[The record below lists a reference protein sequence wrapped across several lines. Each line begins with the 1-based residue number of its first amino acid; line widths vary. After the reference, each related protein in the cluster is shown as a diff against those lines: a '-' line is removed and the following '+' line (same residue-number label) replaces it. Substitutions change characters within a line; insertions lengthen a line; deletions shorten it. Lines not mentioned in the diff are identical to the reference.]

1 MNISYN
7 WLKDYLDFDLQPDEV
22 AAALTSIGLETGG
35 VEEVQTIKGGLEGLV
50 IGEVQTIKGGLEGLV
65 IGEVLT
71 CEEHPNSDHLHIT
84 TVNVGGA
91 EPLQIVCGAPNVAAG
106 QKVVVA
112 VNGTKLYDGDECFTI
127 KRSKIRGVESN
138 GMICA
143 EDEIGIG
150 TDHAGIIVLPADVV
164 VGTPAK
170 EYYNVK
176 SDYVLEVD
184 ITPNRVDAT
193 SHFGVA
199 RDLAAYLKQHGKPAN
214 LKRPGVEAFK
224 IDDETPAIEV
234 VVENKEACL
243 RYSGITIK
251 GVTVKESPEWLQ
263 NRLKVI
269 GLRPINNV
277 VDVTNYILHGV
288 GQPLHSFDADKIKG
302 NKVVVRSATEGSKFV
317 TLDGVERT
325 LTDRDLM
332 ICNVE
337 EPMCIAGVFGG
348 LDSGV
353 TEQTKN
359 VFLESATFH
368 PTWIR
373 KTARR
378 FGLNTDA
385 SFRYER
391 GLDPNQ
397 TVEVMKRAALLIQ
410 EVAGGTI
417 TGGIQDVYPAP
428 VAPYRVE
435 LAYNKVNTLIGKVIP
450 VETVKSILDS
460 LEMKIVSETAE
471 GLVIDVPVYRIDV
484 QRDVDVIEDILRIYG
499 YNNVEFSDNV
509 KSNLSYQTPT
519 DRSYKLQNLISEQL
533 CGCGFNEILNNSL
546 TRSAYYD
553 NLSTYPV
560 SHCVMLMNPL
570 SADLNC
576 MRQTLLF
583 GGLESIEHNAK
594 RKNGNIRF
602 FEFGNCYDYNIDHK
616 KEDETLAEFSEDYR
630 LGLWVSG
637 SRVDNNWAHP
647 NEKSSV
653 YELKAYVENILLRLG
668 VNLQKVIFGNLTNDI
683 YSAGLSI
690 TTSSGRQLGT
700 MGIVSPKICK
710 EMDIDAEVYYAEF
723 SWTLLMKE
731 IKKNKVAFSEISKFP
746 AVKRDL
752 ALLLDKS
759 VQFAEIEKIATES
772 ERKLLKDVTLFD
784 VYEGKNLPAGKK
796 SYAVSF
802 YLQDEGKTLNDK
814 QIDAIMKKIQTNLE
828 QKLGAQLR

>member
-7 WLKDYLDFDLQPDEV
+7 WLKEYLDFDLQPEEV
-22 AAALTSIGLETGG
+22 SAALTSIGLETGG
-35 VEEVQTIKGGLEGLV
+35 VE
-50 IGEVQTIKGGLEGLV
+50 EVQTIKGGLEGLV

-84 TVNVGGA
+84 TVNVGGE
-91 EPLQIVCGAPNVAAG
+91 EPLQIVCGAPNVAAS

-112 VNGTKLYDGDECFTI
+112 VNGTKLYDGDEVFTI

-143 EDEIGIG
+143 EDEIGLG
-150 TDHAGIIVLPADVV
+150 TDHAGIIVLPADAV

-184 ITPNRVDAT
+184 ITPNRVDGT

-199 RDLAAYLKQHGKPAN
+199 RDLAAYLKQNGKPTE
-214 LKRPGVEAFK
+214 LKRPSVDAFK

-234 VVENKEACL
+234 VVENTEACP
-243 RYSGITIK
+243 RYSGVTIK
-251 GVTVKESPEWLQ
+251 GVTVKESPEWLK
-263 NRLKVI
+263 NRLNII

-277 VDVTNYILHGV
+277 VDVTNFILHEL
-288 GQPLHSFDADKIKG
+288 GQPLHSFDASKVKG
-302 NKVVVRSATEGSKFV
+302 NKVIVKTQPEGTKFV

-332 ICNVE
+332 ICNTE
-337 EPMCIAGVFGG
+337 DAMCIGGVFGG

-353 TEQTKN
+353 TEQTTD
-359 VFLESATFH
+359 VFLESACFH

-385 SFRYER
+385 SFRFER
-391 GLDPNQ
+391 GLDANN
-397 TVEVMKRAALLIQ
+397 TIYVLKRAALLIQ
-410 EVAGGTI
+410 EVAGGKI
-417 TGGIQDVYPAP
+417 TGSIQDVYPVP
-428 VAPYRVE
+428 MKPYTVE
-435 LAYNKVNTLIGKVIP
+435 LTYNKINSLIGKVIP

-460 LEMKIVSETAE
+460 LEMEIVSETDE
-471 GLVIDVPVYRIDV
+471 GLTIHVPVYRIDV

-499 YNNVEFSDNV
+499 YNNIEFSDSV
-509 KSNLSYQTPT
+509 KSNLSYKTAT
-519 DRSYKLQNLISEQL
+519 DRSYDLQNLISEQL
-533 CGCGFNEILNNSL
+533 CGSGFNEIMNNSL

-553 NLSTYPV
+553 ELTTYPV

-570 SADLNC
+570 SADLNG

-602 FEFGNCYDYNIDHK
+602 FEFGNCYDYNVEK
-616 KEDETLAEFSEDYR
+616 KREDATLAEYSEDYR
-630 LGLWVSG
+630 LGIWVCG
-637 SRVDNNWAHP
+637 DRVENSWAHAD
-647 NEKSSV
+647 EKSTV
-653 YELKAYVENILLRLG
+653 YELKAYVENILVRLG
-668 VNLQKVIFGNLTNDI
+668 VNLKKVIFGNLSNDI
-683 YSAGLSI
+683 YSTGVSI
-690 TTSSGRQLGT
+690 TTASGRELGT
-700 MGIVSPKICK
+700 FGFVSRKICK
-710 EMDIDAEVYYAEF
+710 AMDIDFEVYYAEL
-723 SWTLLMKE
+723 SWTLLMKDT
-731 IKKNKVAFSEISKFP
+731 KKSKVTFSEISKFP

-759 VQFAEIEKIATES
+759 VQFAEIQKIAEDS
-772 ERKLLKDVTLFD
+772 ERKLLKEVSLFD

-802 YLQDEGKTLNDK
+802 YLQDETKTLNDK
-814 QIDAIMKKIQTNLE
+814 QIDAIMQKIRKNLE
-828 QKLGAQLR
+828 DKLGASLR

>member
-7 WLKDYLDFDLQPDEV
+7 WLKEYLDFDLQPEEV
-22 AAALTSIGLETGG
+22 SAALTSIGLETGG
-35 VEEVQTIKGGLEGLV
+35 VEEVQTV
-50 IGEVQTIKGGLEGLV
+50 KGGLEGLV

-71 CEEHPNSDHLHIT
+71 CVEHPNSDHLHIT
-84 TVNVGGA
+84 TVNVGGE

-112 VNGTKLYDGDECFTI
+112 VNGTKLYDGDEVFTI

-150 TDHAGIIVLPADVV
+150 TDHAGIIVLPADAV

-184 ITPNRVDAT
+184 ITPNRVDGT

-199 RDLAAYLKQHGKPAN
+199 RDLAAYLKQNGKPAE
-214 LKRPGVEAFK
+214 LKRPSVDAFK

-234 VVENKEACL
+234 VVENTEACP
-243 RYSGITIK
+243 RYSGVTIK
-251 GVTVKESPEWLQ
+251 GVTVKESPEWLK
-263 NRLKVI
+263 NRLAII

-277 VDVTNYILHGV
+277 VDVTNFVLHEL
-288 GQPLHSFDADKIKG
+288 GQPLHSFDAGKVKG
-302 NKVVVRSATEGSKFV
+302 NKVIVKTQPEGTKFV

-332 ICNVE
+332 ICNAE
-337 EPMCIAGVFGG
+337 EAMCIGGVFGG

-353 TEQTKN
+353 TEQTTD
-359 VFLESATFH
+359 VFLESACFH

-385 SFRYER
+385 SFRFER
-391 GLDPNQ
+391 GLDANN
-397 TVEVMKRAALLIQ
+397 TIYVLKRAALLIQ
-410 EVAGGTI
+410 EVAGGKI
-417 TGGIQDVYPAP
+417 TGSIQDVYPVP
-428 VAPYRVE
+428 MKPYTVE
-435 LAYNKVNTLIGKVIP
+435 LTYNKINSLIGKVIP

-460 LEMKIVSETAE
+460 LEMEIVSETAE
-471 GLVIDVPVYRIDV
+471 GLTIHVPVYRIDV

-499 YNNVEFSDNV
+499 YNNIEFSDSV
-509 KSNLSYQTPT
+509 KSNLSYKTAT
-519 DRSYKLQNLISEQL
+519 DRSYDLQNLISEQL
-533 CGCGFNEILNNSL
+533 CGSGFNEIMNNSL

-553 NLSTYPV
+553 ELTTYPV

-570 SADLNC
+570 SADLNG

-583 GGLESIEHNAK
+583 GGLESIEYNAK

-602 FEFGNCYDYNIDHK
+602 FEFGNCYDYNVEK
-616 KEDETLAEFSEDYR
+616 KREDATLAEYSEDYR
-630 LGLWVSG
+630 LGIWVCG
-637 SRVDNNWAHP
+637 NRVENSWAHAD
-647 NEKSSV
+647 EKSTV
-653 YELKAYVENILLRLG
+653 YELKAYVENILARLG
-668 VNLQKVIFGNLTNDI
+668 VNLKKVIFGNLSNDI
-683 YSAGLSI
+683 YSTGVSI
-690 TTSSGRQLGT
+690 TTASGRQLGT
-700 MGIVSPKICK
+700 FGIVSRKICK
-710 EMDIDAEVYYAEF
+710 AMDIDFEVYYAEL

-731 IKKNKVAFSEISKFP
+731 TKKNKVTFSEISKFP

-759 VQFAEIEKIATES
+759 VQFAEIQKIAEDS
-772 ERKLLKDVTLFD
+772 ERKLLKEVSLFD

-802 YLQDEGKTLNDK
+802 YLQDETKTLNDK
-814 QIDAIMKKIQTNLE
+814 QIDAIMQKIRKNLE
-828 QKLGAQLR
+828 DKLGASLR

>member
-7 WLKDYLDFDLQPDEV
+7 WLKEYLDFDLQPEEV

-50 IGEVQTIKGGLEGLV
+50 IGEV
-65 IGEVLT
+65 LT
-71 CEEHPNSDHLHIT
+71 CVEHPNSDHLHIT
-84 TVNVGGA
+84 TVNVGGEA
-91 EPLQIVCGAPNVAAG
+91 PLQIVCGAPNVAAG

-112 VNGTKLYDGDECFTI
+112 VNGTKLYDGDNCFTI

-150 TDHAGIIVLPADVV
+150 TDHSGIIVLPAEAV

-176 SDYVLEVD
+176 SDFVLEVD

-193 SHFGVA
+193 SHYGVA
-199 RDLAAYLKQHGKPAN
+199 RDLAAYLKQAGKPAQ
-214 LKRPGVEAFK
+214 LKAPSVEAFQ
-224 IDDETPAIEV
+224 IDDPTAGISVEV
-234 VVENKEACL
+234 QNTEACL
-243 RYSGITIK
+243 RYSGVTIQ
-251 GVTVKESPEWLQ
+251 GVTVKESPEWMQ
-263 NRLKVI
+263 NRLRAI

-277 VDVTNYILHGV
+277 VDVTNFILHEL
-288 GQPLHSFDADKIKG
+288 GQPLHSFDAGKIKG
-302 NKVVVRSATEGSKFV
+302 NHVIVKTEPAGTKFV

-332 ICNVE
+332 ICNTE
-337 EPMCIAGVFGG
+337 EPMCIGGVFGG

-353 TEQTKN
+353 TEQTTD
-359 VFLESATFH
+359 VFLESACFH

-385 SFRYER
+385 SFRFER

-397 TVEVMKRAALLIQ
+397 TIYVLKRAALLIQ
-410 EVAGGTI
+410 ELAGGRI
-417 TGGIQDVYPAP
+417 TGEIQDVYPK
-428 VAPYRVE
+428 VYEPYRVSVT
-435 LAYNKVNTLIGKVIP
+435 YQKINSLIGKEIP
-450 VETVKSILDS
+450 VETVKSIVES
-460 LEMKIVSETAE
+460 LEMKIVTEDEA
-471 GLVIDVPVYRIDV
+471 GLTLDVPMYRIDV

-499 YNNVEFSDNV
+499 YNNVEFSEHV
-509 KSNLSYQTPT
+509 KSNLSYKTPT
-519 DRSYKLQNLISEQL
+519 DRSWELQNLISEQL

-546 TRSAYYD
+546 TRSAYY
-553 NLSTYPV
+553 NELSTYPV

-583 GGLESIEHNAK
+583 GGLESAEHNMK

-602 FEFGNCYDYNIDHK
+602 YEFGNCYDYNIDNK
-616 KEDETLAEFSEDYR
+616 REGETLGEFSEEYR
-630 LGLWVSG
+630 LGIWLAG
-637 SRVDNNWAHP
+637 NRVENSWAHP
-647 NEKSSV
+647 NEKTSV
-653 YELKAYVENILLRLG
+653 YELKAYVENILVRLG
-668 VNLQKVIFGNLTNDI
+668 VERRKVIFGHLSNDL
-683 YSAGLSI
+683 YSAGLTI
-690 TTSSGRQLGT
+690 TTGAGRQLGT
-700 MGIVSPKICK
+700 LGIVQKKICK
-710 EMDIDAEVYYAEF
+710 ALDIDTEVYYAEL
-723 SWTLLMKE
+723 SWTQLMKE
-731 IKKNKVAFSEISKFP
+731 IKKSKVSFSELSKFP

-752 ALLLDKS
+752 ALLLDKG
-759 VQFAEIEKIATES
+759 VQFAEIVKIARES
-772 ERKLLKDVTLFD
+772 ERKLLKDVELFD

-802 YLQDEGKTLNDK
+802 YLQDETKTLNDK
-814 QIDAIMKKIQTNLE
+814 QIEAIMKKIQSGLE

>member
-35 VEEVQTIKGGLEGLV
+35 VE
-50 IGEVQTIKGGLEGLV
+50 EVQTIKGGLEGLV

-150 TDHAGIIVLPADVV
+150 TDHAGIIVLPADAV

-199 RDLAAYLKQHGKPAN
+199 RDLAAYLKQNGKPAN
-214 LKRPGVEAFK
+214 LKRPSVDAFK
-224 IDDETPAIEV
+224 IDDEVPAIEV

-251 GVTVKESPEWLQ
+251 NVTVKESPEWLQ

-277 VDVTNYILHGV
+277 VDITNYILHGV

-302 NKVVVRSATEGSKFV
+302 NKVVVRSATEGAKFV

-417 TGGIQDVYPAP
+417 TGAIQDLYPVP

-435 LAYNKVNTLIGKVIP
+435 LTYDKVNTLIGKVIP
-450 VETVKSILDS
+450 VETVKSILES

-583 GGLESIEHNAK
+583 GGLESVEHNAK

-616 KEDETLAEFSEDYR
+616 KEGETLAEFSEDYR

-653 YELKAYVENILLRLG
+653 YELKAYVENILVRLG
-668 VNLQKVIFGNLTNDI
+668 VNLQKVIFGNLANDI

-710 EMDIDAEVYYAEF
+710 ELDIETDVYYAEL

-731 IKKNKVAFSEISKFP
+731 IKKSKVTFSEISKFP

-752 ALLLDKS
+752 ALLLEKN

-772 ERKLLKDVTLFD
+772 ERKLLKDVALFD

-828 QKLGAQLR
+828 QKLGAQLRG

>member
-35 VEEVQTIKGGLEGLV
+35 VE
-50 IGEVQTIKGGLEGLV
+50 EVQTIKGGLEGLV

-150 TDHAGIIVLPADVV
+150 TDHAGIIVLPADAV

-199 RDLAAYLKQHGKPAN
+199 RDLAAYLKQNGKPAN
-214 LKRPGVEAFK
+214 LKRPSVDAFK
-224 IDDETPAIEV
+224 IDDEVPAIEV

-251 GVTVKESPEWLQ
+251 NVTVKESPEWLQ

-277 VDVTNYILHGV
+277 VDITNYILHGV

-302 NKVVVRSATEGSKFV
+302 NKVVVRSATEGAKFV

-385 SFRYER
+385 SLRYER
-391 GLDPNQ
+391 GLDTNQ

-417 TGGIQDVYPAP
+417 TGAIQDIYPVP

-435 LAYNKVNTLIGKVIP
+435 LTYDKVNTLIGKVIP
-450 VETVKSILDS
+450 VETVKSILES

-583 GGLESIEHNAK
+583 GGLESVEHNAK

-653 YELKAYVENILLRLG
+653 YELKAYVENILVRLG
-668 VNLQKVIFGNLTNDI
+668 VNLQKVIFGNLANDI

-710 EMDIDAEVYYAEF
+710 ELDIETDVYYAEL

-731 IKKNKVAFSEISKFP
+731 IKKSKVTFSEISKFP

-752 ALLLDKS
+752 ALLLEKN

-772 ERKLLKDVTLFD
+772 ERKLLKDVALFD

-828 QKLGAQLR
+828 QKLGAQLRG

>member
-7 WLKDYLDFDLQPDEV
+7 WLKEYLDFDLQPEEV
-22 AAALTSIGLETGG
+22 SAALTSIGLETGG

-50 IGEVQTIKGGLEGLV
+50 IGEV
-65 IGEVLT
+65 LT
-71 CEEHPNSDHLHIT
+71 CVEHPNSDHLHIT
-84 TVNVGGA
+84 TVNVGGE

-112 VNGTKLYDGDECFTI
+112 VNGTKLYDGDEVFTI

-150 TDHAGIIVLPADVV
+150 TDHAGIIVLPADAV

-184 ITPNRVDAT
+184 ITPNRVDGT

-199 RDLAAYLKQHGKPAN
+199 RDLAAYLKQNGKPTE
-214 LKRPGVEAFK
+214 LKRPSVDAFK

-234 VVENKEACL
+234 IVENTEACP
-243 RYSGITIK
+243 RYSGVTIK
-251 GVTVKESPEWLQ
+251 GVTVKESPEWLK
-263 NRLKVI
+263 NRLNII

-277 VDVTNYILHGV
+277 VDVTNYVLHEM
-288 GQPLHSFDADKIKG
+288 GQPLHSFDAGKVTGDKVIVK
-302 NKVVVRSATEGSKFV
+302 TMPEGTKFV

-332 ICNVE
+332 ICNTE
-337 EPMCIAGVFGG
+337 EAMCIGGVFGG

-353 TEQTKN
+353 TEQTTD
-359 VFLESATFH
+359 VFLESACFH

-385 SFRYER
+385 SFRFER
-391 GLDPNQ
+391 GLDANN
-397 TVEVMKRAALLIQ
+397 TIYVLKRAALLIQ
-410 EVAGGTI
+410 EVAGGKI
-417 TGGIQDVYPAP
+417 TGSIQDVYPNP
-428 VAPYRVE
+428 VQPYTVE
-435 LAYNKVNTLIGKVIP
+435 LTYNKINSLIGKDIP
-450 VETVKSILDS
+450 VETVKSILSS
-460 LEMKIVSETAE
+460 LEMEIVSETTE
-471 GLVIDVPVYRIDV
+471 GLTIHVPVYRIDV

-499 YNNVEFSDNV
+499 YNNIEFSDSV
-509 KSNLSYQTPT
+509 KSNLSYKTAT
-519 DRSYKLQNLISEQL
+519 DRSYDLQNLISEQL
-533 CGCGFNEILNNSL
+533 CGSGFNEIMNNSL

-553 NLSTYPV
+553 ELTTYPV

-570 SADLNC
+570 SADLNG

-583 GGLESIEHNAK
+583 GGLESIEHNVK

-602 FEFGNCYDYNIDHK
+602 FEFGNCYDYNVEK
-616 KEDETLAEFSEDYR
+616 KREDATLAEFSEDYR
-630 LGLWVSG
+630 LGLWVCG
-637 SRVDNNWAHP
+637 DRVENSWAHAD
-647 NEKSSV
+647 EKATV
-653 YELKAYVENILLRLG
+653 YELKAYVENILIRLG
-668 VNLQKVIFGNLTNDI
+668 VNLKKVVFGNLSNDI
-683 YSAGLSI
+683 YSTGVSI
-690 TTSSGRQLGT
+690 TTTSGRELGT
-700 MGIVSPKICK
+700 FGIVNRKICK
-710 EMDIDAEVYYAEF
+710 AMDIDFEVYYAEL

-731 IKKNKVAFSEISKFP
+731 TKKNKVTFSEISKFP

-759 VQFAEIEKIATES
+759 VQFAEIEKIAEES
-772 ERKLLKDVTLFD
+772 ERKLLKEVSLFD

-802 YLQDEGKTLNDK
+802 YLQDETKTLNDK
-814 QIDAIMKKIQTNLE
+814 QIDAIMQKIRKNLE
-828 QKLGAQLR
+828 SKLGASLR

>member
-35 VEEVQTIKGGLEGLV
+35 VE
-50 IGEVQTIKGGLEGLV
+50 EVQTIKGGLEGLV

-150 TDHAGIIVLPADVV
+150 TDHAGIIVLPADAV

-199 RDLAAYLKQHGKPAN
+199 RDLAAYLKQNGKPAN
-214 LKRPGVEAFK
+214 LKRPSVDAFK
-224 IDDETPAIEV
+224 IDDEVPAIEV

-251 GVTVKESPEWLQ
+251 NVTVKESPEWLQ

-277 VDVTNYILHGV
+277 VDITNYILHGV

-302 NKVVVRSATEGSKFV
+302 NKVVVRSATEGAKFV

-417 TGGIQDVYPAP
+417 TGAIQDIYPVP

-435 LAYNKVNTLIGKVIP
+435 LTYDKVNTLIGKVIP
-450 VETVKSILDS
+450 VETVKSILES

-583 GGLESIEHNAK
+583 GGLESVEHNAK

-616 KEDETLAEFSEDYR
+616 KEGETLAEFSEDYR

-653 YELKAYVENILLRLG
+653 YELKAYVENILVRLG
-668 VNLQKVIFGNLTNDI
+668 VNLQKVIFGNLANDI

-700 MGIVSPKICK
+700 MGFVSPKICK
-710 EMDIDAEVYYAEF
+710 ELDIETDVYYAEL

-731 IKKNKVAFSEISKFP
+731 IKKSKVTFSEISKFP

-752 ALLLDKS
+752 ALLLEKN

-772 ERKLLKDVTLFD
+772 ERKLLKDVALFD

-828 QKLGAQLR
+828 QKLGAQLRG

>member
-35 VEEVQTIKGGLEGLV
+35 VE
-50 IGEVQTIKGGLEGLV
+50 EVQTIKGGLEGLV

-150 TDHAGIIVLPADVV
+150 TDHAGIIVLPADAV

-199 RDLAAYLKQHGKPAN
+199 RDLAAYLKQNGKPAN
-214 LKRPGVEAFK
+214 LKRPSVDAFK
-224 IDDETPAIEV
+224 IDDEVPAIEV

-251 GVTVKESPEWLQ
+251 NVTVKECPDWLQ

-277 VDVTNYILHGV
+277 VDITNYILHGV

-302 NKVVVRSATEGSKFV
+302 NKVVVRSATEGAKFV

-417 TGGIQDVYPAP
+417 TGAIQDIYPVP

-435 LAYNKVNTLIGKVIP
+435 LTYDKVNTLIGKVIP
-450 VETVKSILDS
+450 VETVKSILES

-583 GGLESIEHNAK
+583 GGLESVEHNAK

-653 YELKAYVENILLRLG
+653 YELKAYVENILVRLG
-668 VNLQKVIFGNLTNDI
+668 VNLQKVIFGNLANDI

-710 EMDIDAEVYYAEF
+710 ELDIETDVYYAEL

-731 IKKNKVAFSEISKFP
+731 IKKSKVTFSEISKFP

-752 ALLLDKS
+752 ALLLEKN

-772 ERKLLKDVTLFD
+772 ERKLLKDVALFD

-828 QKLGAQLR
+828 QKLGAQLRG

>member
-7 WLKDYLDFDLQPDEV
+7 WLKEYLDFDLQPEEV
-22 AAALTSIGLETGG
+22 SAALTSIGLETGG

-50 IGEVQTIKGGLEGLV
+50 IGEV
-65 IGEVLT
+65 LT
-71 CEEHPNSDHLHIT
+71 CVEHPNSDHLHIT
-84 TVNVGGA
+84 TVNVGGE

-112 VNGTKLYDGDECFTI
+112 VNGTKLYDGDEVFTI

-150 TDHAGIIVLPADVV
+150 TDHAGIIVLPADAV

-184 ITPNRVDAT
+184 ITPNRVDGT

-199 RDLAAYLKQHGKPAN
+199 RDLAAYLKQNGKPTE
-214 LKRPGVEAFK
+214 LKRPSVDAFK

-234 VVENKEACL
+234 IVENTEACP
-243 RYSGITIK
+243 RYSGVTIK
-251 GVTVKESPEWLQ
+251 GVTVKESPEWLK
-263 NRLKVI
+263 NRLNII

-277 VDVTNYILHGV
+277 VDVTNYVLHEM
-288 GQPLHSFDADKIKG
+288 GQPLHSFDAGKVTGDKVIVK
-302 NKVVVRSATEGSKFV
+302 TMPEGTKFV

-332 ICNVE
+332 ICNTKDA
-337 EPMCIAGVFGG
+337 MCIGGVFGG

-353 TEQTKN
+353 TEQTTD
-359 VFLESATFH
+359 VFLESACFH

-385 SFRYER
+385 SFRFER
-391 GLDPNQ
+391 GLDANN
-397 TVEVMKRAALLIQ
+397 TIYVLKRAALLIQ
-410 EVAGGTI
+410 KVAGGKI
-417 TGGIQDVYPAP
+417 TGSIQDVYPNP
-428 VAPYRVE
+428 VQPYTVE
-435 LAYNKVNTLIGKVIP
+435 LTYNKINTLIGKDIP
-450 VETVKSILDS
+450 VETVKSILAS
-460 LEMKIVSETAE
+460 LEMEIVSETAE
-471 GLVIDVPVYRIDV
+471 GLTIHVPVYRIDV

-499 YNNVEFSDNV
+499 YNNIEFSDSV
-509 KSNLSYQTPT
+509 KSNLSYKTAT
-519 DRSYKLQNLISEQL
+519 DRSYDLQNLISEQL
-533 CGCGFNEILNNSL
+533 CGSGFNEIMNNSL

-553 NLSTYPV
+553 ELTTYPV

-570 SADLNC
+570 SADLNG

-583 GGLESIEHNAK
+583 GGLESIEHNVK

-602 FEFGNCYDYNIDHK
+602 FEFGNCYDYNVEK
-616 KEDETLAEFSEDYR
+616 KREDATLAEFSEDYR
-630 LGLWVSG
+630 LGLWVCG
-637 SRVDNNWAHP
+637 DRVENSWAHAD
-647 NEKSSV
+647 EKATV
-653 YELKAYVENILLRLG
+653 YELKAYVENILIRLG
-668 VNLQKVIFGNLTNDI
+668 VNLKKVVFGNLSNDM
-683 YSAGLSI
+683 YSTGVSI
-690 TTSSGRQLGT
+690 TTTSGRELGT
-700 MGIVSPKICK
+700 FGIVNRKICK
-710 EMDIDAEVYYAEF
+710 AMDIDFEVYYAEL

-731 IKKNKVAFSEISKFP
+731 TKKNKVTFSEISKFP

-759 VQFAEIEKIATES
+759 VQFAEIEKIAEES
-772 ERKLLKDVTLFD
+772 ERKLLKEVSLFD

-802 YLQDEGKTLNDK
+802 YLQDETKTLNDK
-814 QIDAIMKKIQTNLE
+814 QIDAIMQKIRKNLE
-828 QKLGAQLR
+828 SKLGASLR

>member
-35 VEEVQTIKGGLEGLV
+35 VE
-50 IGEVQTIKGGLEGLV
+50 EVQTIKGGLEGLV

-150 TDHAGIIVLPADVV
+150 TDHAGIIVLPADAV

-199 RDLAAYLKQHGKPAN
+199 RDLAAYLKQNGKPAN
-214 LKRPGVEAFK
+214 LKRPSVDAFK
-224 IDDETPAIEV
+224 IDDEVPAIEV

-251 GVTVKESPEWLQ
+251 NVTVKESPEWLQ

-277 VDVTNYILHGV
+277 VDITNYILHGV

-302 NKVVVRSATEGSKFV
+302 NKVVVRSATEGAKFV

-410 EVAGGTI
+410 EAAGGTI
-417 TGGIQDVYPAP
+417 TGAIQDIYPVP

-435 LAYNKVNTLIGKVIP
+435 LTYDKVNTLIGKVIP
-450 VETVKSILDS
+450 VETVKSILES

-583 GGLESIEHNAK
+583 GGLESVEHNAK

-653 YELKAYVENILLRLG
+653 YELKAYVENILVRLG
-668 VNLQKVIFGNLTNDI
+668 VNLQKVIFGNLANDI

-710 EMDIDAEVYYAEF
+710 ELDIETDVYYAEL

-731 IKKNKVAFSEISKFP
+731 IKKSKVTFSEISKFP

-752 ALLLDKS
+752 ALLLEKN

-772 ERKLLKDVTLFD
+772 ERKLLKDVALFD

-828 QKLGAQLR
+828 QKLGAQLRG

>member
-7 WLKDYLDFDLQPDEV
+7 WLKEYLDFDLQPDEV

-50 IGEVQTIKGGLEGLV
+50 IGEV
-65 IGEVLT
+65 LT
-71 CEEHPNSDHLHIT
+71 CVEHPNSDHLHIT
-84 TVNVGGA
+84 TVNVGGE

-112 VNGTKLYDGDECFTI
+112 VNGTKLYDGDEVFTI

-150 TDHAGIIVLPADVV
+150 TDHAGIIVLPADAV

-199 RDLAAYLKQHGKPAN
+199 RDLAAYLKQNGKPSE
-214 LKRPGVEAFK
+214 LKRPSVDAFK

-234 VVENKEACL
+234 IVENTEACP
-243 RYSGITIK
+243 RYSGVTIK
-251 GVTVKESPEWLQ
+251 GVTVKESPEWLK
-263 NRLKVI
+263 NRLTII

-277 VDVTNYILHGV
+277 VDVTNFILHEL
-288 GQPLHSFDADKIKG
+288 GQPLHSFDAGKVKG
-302 NKVVVRSATEGSKFV
+302 NKVIVKTQPEGTKFV

-332 ICNVE
+332 ICNTE
-337 EPMCIAGVFGG
+337 EAMCIGGVFGG

-353 TEQTKN
+353 TEQTTD
-359 VFLESATFH
+359 VFLESACFH

-385 SFRYER
+385 SFRFER
-391 GLDPNQ
+391 GLDPNN
-397 TVEVMKRAALLIQ
+397 TIYVLKRAALLIQ
-410 EVAGGTI
+410 EVAGGKI
-417 TGGIQDVYPAP
+417 TGSIQDVYPNP
-428 VAPYRVE
+428 VKPYTVE
-435 LAYNKVNTLIGKVIP
+435 LTYSKINSLIGKEIP
-450 VETVKSILDS
+450 VETVKSILAS
-460 LEMKIVSETAE
+460 LEMEIVSETAE
-471 GLVIDVPVYRIDV
+471 GLTIHVPVYRIDV

-509 KSNLSYQTPT
+509 KSNLSYKTAT
-519 DRSYKLQNLISEQL
+519 DRGYQLQNLISEQL
-533 CGCGFNEILNNSL
+533 CGSGFNEIMNNSL

-553 NLSTYPV
+553 ELTTYPV

-570 SADLNC
+570 SADLNG

-602 FEFGNCYDYNIDHK
+602 FEFGNCYDFNAENK
-616 KEDETLAEFSEDYR
+616 KEGETLAEFSEDYR
-630 LGLWVSG
+630 LGLWVCG
-637 SRVDNNWAHP
+637 NRVENSWAHAD
-647 NEKSSV
+647 EKSTV
-653 YELKAYVENILLRLG
+653 YELKAYVENILVRLG
-668 VNLQKVIFGNLTNDI
+668 VNLKKIIFGNLTNDI

-690 TTSSGRQLGT
+690 TTGSGRQLGT
-700 MGIVSPKICK
+700 LGIVNKKICK
-710 EMDIDAEVYYAEF
+710 ALDIDFDVYYAEL

-731 IKKNKVAFSEISKFP
+731 TKKSKVTYSEISKFP

-759 VQFAEIEKIATES
+759 VQFAEIEKIAQES
-772 ERKLLKDVTLFD
+772 ERKLLKEVELFD

-802 YLQDEGKTLNDK
+802 YLQDETKTLNDK
-814 QIDAIMKKIQTNLE
+814 QIDAIMQKIRKNLE
-828 QKLGAQLR
+828 DKLGASLR

>member
-7 WLKDYLDFDLQPDEV
+7 WLKEYLDFDLQPEEV
-22 AAALTSIGLETGG
+22 SAALTSIGLETGG

-50 IGEVQTIKGGLEGLV
+50 IGEV
-65 IGEVLT
+65 LT
-71 CEEHPNSDHLHIT
+71 CVEHPNSDHLHIT
-84 TVNVGGA
+84 TVNVGGE

-112 VNGTKLYDGDECFTI
+112 VNGTKLYDGDEVFTI

-150 TDHAGIIVLPADVV
+150 TDHAGIIVLPADAV

-184 ITPNRVDAT
+184 ITPNRVDGT

-199 RDLAAYLKQHGKPAN
+199 RDLAAYLKQNGKPTE
-214 LKRPGVEAFK
+214 LKRPSVDAFK

-234 VVENKEACL
+234 IVENTEACP
-243 RYSGITIK
+243 RYSGVTIK
-251 GVTVKESPEWLQ
+251 GVTVKESPEWLK
-263 NRLKVI
+263 NRLNII

-277 VDVTNYILHGV
+277 VDVTNYVLHEM
-288 GQPLHSFDADKIKG
+288 GQPLHSFDAGKVTGDKVIVK
-302 NKVVVRSATEGSKFV
+302 TMPEGTKFV

-332 ICNVE
+332 ICNTE
-337 EPMCIAGVFGG
+337 EAMCIGGVFGG

-353 TEQTKN
+353 TEQTTD
-359 VFLESATFH
+359 VFLESACFH

-385 SFRYER
+385 SFRFER
-391 GLDPNQ
+391 GLDANN
-397 TVEVMKRAALLIQ
+397 TIYVLKRAALLIQ
-410 EVAGGTI
+410 EVAGGKI
-417 TGGIQDVYPAP
+417 TGSIQDVYPNP
-428 VAPYRVE
+428 VQPYTVE
-435 LAYNKVNTLIGKVIP
+435 LTYNKINSLIGKDIP
-450 VETVKSILDS
+450 VETVKSILAS
-460 LEMKIVSETAE
+460 LEMEIVSETTE
-471 GLVIDVPVYRIDV
+471 GLTIHVPVYRIDV

-499 YNNVEFSDNV
+499 YNNIEFSDSV
-509 KSNLSYQTPT
+509 KSNLSYKTAT
-519 DRSYKLQNLISEQL
+519 DRGYDLQNLISEQL
-533 CGCGFNEILNNSL
+533 CGSGFNEIMNNSL

-553 NLSTYPV
+553 ELTTYPA

-570 SADLNC
+570 SADLNG

-583 GGLESIEHNAK
+583 GGLESIEHNVK

-602 FEFGNCYDYNIDHK
+602 FEFGNCYDYNVEK
-616 KEDETLAEFSEDYR
+616 KREDATLAEFSEDYR
-630 LGLWVSG
+630 LGLWVCG
-637 SRVDNNWAHP
+637 DRVENSWAHAD
-647 NEKSSV
+647 EKATV
-653 YELKAYVENILLRLG
+653 YELKAYVENILIRLG
-668 VNLQKVIFGNLTNDI
+668 VNLKKVVFGNLSNDI
-683 YSAGLSI
+683 YSTGVSI
-690 TTSSGRQLGT
+690 TTTSGRELGT
-700 MGIVSPKICK
+700 FGIVNRKICK
-710 EMDIDAEVYYAEF
+710 AMDIDFEVYYAEL

-731 IKKNKVAFSEISKFP
+731 TKKNKVTFSEISKFP

-759 VQFAEIEKIATES
+759 VQFAEIEKIAEES
-772 ERKLLKDVTLFD
+772 ERKLLKEVSLFD

-802 YLQDEGKTLNDK
+802 YLQDETKTLNDK
-814 QIDAIMKKIQTNLE
+814 QIDAIMQKIRKNLE
-828 QKLGAQLR
+828 SKLGASLR

>member
-22 AAALTSIGLETGG
+22 AALTSIGLETGG
-35 VEEVQTIKGGLEGLV
+35 VE
-50 IGEVQTIKGGLEGLV
+50 EVQTIKGGLEGLV

-150 TDHAGIIVLPADVV
+150 TDHAGIIVLPADAV

-199 RDLAAYLKQHGKPAN
+199 RDLAAYLKQNGKPAN
-214 LKRPGVEAFK
+214 LKRPSVDAFK
-224 IDDETPAIEV
+224 IDDEVPAIEV

-251 GVTVKESPEWLQ
+251 NVTVKESPEWLQ

-277 VDVTNYILHGV
+277 VDITNYILHGV

-302 NKVVVRSATEGSKFV
+302 NKVVVRSATEGAKFV

-417 TGGIQDVYPAP
+417 TGDIQDIYPVP

-435 LAYNKVNTLIGKVIP
+435 LTYDKVNTLIGKVIP
-450 VETVKSILDS
+450 VETVKSILES

-583 GGLESIEHNAK
+583 GGLESVEHNAK

-616 KEDETLAEFSEDYR
+616 KEGETLAEFSEDYR

-653 YELKAYVENILLRLG
+653 YELKAYVENILVRLG
-668 VNLQKVIFGNLTNDI
+668 VNLQKVIFGNLANDI

-710 EMDIDAEVYYAEF
+710 ELDIETDVYYAEL

-731 IKKNKVAFSEISKFP
+731 IKKSKVTFSEISKFP

-752 ALLLDKS
+752 ALLLEKN

-772 ERKLLKDVTLFD
+772 ERKLLKDVALFD

-828 QKLGAQLR
+828 QKLGAQLRG

>member
-35 VEEVQTIKGGLEGLV
+35 VE
-50 IGEVQTIKGGLEGLV
+50 EVQTIKGGLEGLV

-150 TDHAGIIVLPADVV
+150 TDHAGIIVLPADAV

-199 RDLAAYLKQHGKPAN
+199 RDLAAYLKQNGKPAN
-214 LKRPGVEAFK
+214 LKRPSVDAFK
-224 IDDETPAIEV
+224 IDDEVPAIEV

-251 GVTVKESPEWLQ
+251 NVTVKESPEWLQ

-277 VDVTNYILHGV
+277 VDITNYILHGV

-302 NKVVVRSATEGSKFV
+302 NKVVVRSATEGAKFV

-417 TGGIQDVYPAP
+417 TGAIQDIYPVP

-435 LAYNKVNTLIGKVIP
+435 LTYDKVNTLIGKVIP
-450 VETVKSILDS
+450 VETVKNILES

-583 GGLESIEHNAK
+583 GGLESVEHNAK

-653 YELKAYVENILLRLG
+653 YELKAYVENILVRLG
-668 VNLQKVIFGNLTNDI
+668 VNLQKVIFGNLANDI

-710 EMDIDAEVYYAEF
+710 ELDIETDVYYAEL

-731 IKKNKVAFSEISKFP
+731 IKKSKVTFSEISKFP

-752 ALLLDKS
+752 ALLLEKN

-772 ERKLLKDVTLFD
+772 ERKLLKDVALFD

-828 QKLGAQLR
+828 QKLGAQLRG

>member
-7 WLKDYLDFDLQPDEV
+7 WLKDYLDIDLQPEEV
-22 AAALTSIGLETGG
+22 SAALTSIGLETGG

-50 IGEVQTIKGGLEGLV
+50 IGEV
-65 IGEVLT
+65 LT
-71 CEEHPNSDHLHIT
+71 CVEHPNSDHLHIT
-84 TVNVGGA
+84 TVNVGGE

-112 VNGTKLYDGDECFTI
+112 VNGTKLYDGDEVFTI

-150 TDHAGIIVLPADVV
+150 TDHAGIIVLPADAV

-199 RDLAAYLKQHGKPAN
+199 RDLAAYLKQNGKPTE
-214 LKRPGVEAFK
+214 LKRPSVDAFK

-234 VVENKEACL
+234 IVENTEACP
-243 RYSGITIK
+243 RYSGVTIK
-251 GVTVKESPEWLQ
+251 GVTVKESPEWLK
-263 NRLKVI
+263 NRLNTI

-277 VDVTNYILHGV
+277 VDVTNFVLHEL
-288 GQPLHSFDADKIKG
+288 GQPLHSFDADKVTG
-302 NKVVVRSATEGSKFV
+302 NKVIVKTEPDGTKFV

-332 ICNVE
+332 ICNTE
-337 EPMCIAGVFGG
+337 TPMCIGGVFGG

-353 TEQTKN
+353 TDQTTN
-359 VFLESATFH
+359 VFLESACFH

-385 SFRYER
+385 SFRFER
-391 GLDPNQ
+391 GLDANN
-397 TVEVMKRAALLIQ
+397 TIYVLKRAALLIQ
-410 EVAGGTI
+410 EVAGGKI
-417 TGGIQDVYPAP
+417 CGSIQDVYPEP
-428 VAPYRVE
+428 VKPYTVE
-435 LAYNKVNTLIGKVIP
+435 LTYNKINSLIGKDIP
-450 VETVKSILDS
+450 VETVKSILAS
-460 LEMKIVSETAE
+460 LEMEIVSETAE
-471 GLVIDVPVYRIDV
+471 GLTIHVPVYRIDV

-499 YNNVEFSDNV
+499 YNNIEFSDNV
-509 KSNLSYQTPT
+509 KSNLSYKTAT
-519 DRSYKLQNLISEQL
+519 DRSYQLQNLISEQL
-533 CGCGFNEILNNSL
+533 CGSGFKEIMNNSL

-553 NLSTYPV
+553 NLTTYPV

-570 SADLNC
+570 SADLNG

-594 RKNGNIRF
+594 RKKGNIRF
-602 FEFGNCYDYNIDHK
+602 FEFGNCYDFNAEK
-616 KEDETLAEFSEDYR
+616 RKENETLAGFSEDYR
-630 LGLWVSG
+630 LGLWVCG
-637 SRVDNNWAHP
+637 NRVENSWAHAD
-647 NEKSSV
+647 EKSTV
-653 YELKAYVENILLRLG
+653 YELKAYVENILARLG
-668 VNLQKVIFGNLTNDI
+668 VNSKKVIFGNLSNDI
-683 YSAGLSI
+683 YSAGISI
-690 TTSSGRQLGT
+690 TTGSGRELGT
-700 MGIVSPKICK
+700 FGIVSRKICK
-710 EMDIDAEVYYAEF
+710 AMDIDFEVYYAEL

-731 IKKNKVAFSEISKFP
+731 TKKNKVTFSDISKFP

-759 VQFAEIEKIATES
+759 VQFAEIEKIAQES
-772 ERKLLKDVTLFD
+772 ERKLLKEVSLFD

-802 YLQDEGKTLNDK
+802 FLQDEIKTLNDK
-814 QIDAIMKKIQTNLE
+814 QIDGIMQKIRKNLE
-828 QKLGAQLR
+828 SKLGASLR

>member
-35 VEEVQTIKGGLEGLV
+35 VE
-50 IGEVQTIKGGLEGLV
+50 EVQTIKGGLEGLV

-150 TDHAGIIVLPADVV
+150 TDHAGIIVLPADAV

-199 RDLAAYLKQHGKPAN
+199 RDLAAYLKQNGKPAN
-214 LKRPGVEAFK
+214 LKRPSVDAFK
-224 IDDETPAIEV
+224 IDDEVPAIEV

-251 GVTVKESPEWLQ
+251 NVTVKESPEWLQ

-277 VDVTNYILHGV
+277 VDITNYILHGI

-302 NKVVVRSATEGSKFV
+302 NKVVVRSATEGAKFV

-417 TGGIQDVYPAP
+417 TGAIQDIYPVP

-435 LAYNKVNTLIGKVIP
+435 LTYDKVNTLIGKVIP
-450 VETVKSILDS
+450 VETVKSILES

-519 DRSYKLQNLISEQL
+519 DRSYKLQSLISEQL

-583 GGLESIEHNAK
+583 GGLESVEHNAK

-616 KEDETLAEFSEDYR
+616 KEGETLAEFSEDYR

-653 YELKAYVENILLRLG
+653 YELKAYVENILVRLG
-668 VNLQKVIFGNLTNDI
+668 VNLQKVIFGNLANDI

-710 EMDIDAEVYYAEF
+710 ELDIETDVYYAEL

-731 IKKNKVAFSEISKFP
+731 IKKSKVTFSEISKFP

-752 ALLLDKS
+752 ALLLEKN

-772 ERKLLKDVTLFD
+772 ERKLLKDVALFD

-828 QKLGAQLR
+828 QKLGAQLRG

>member
-35 VEEVQTIKGGLEGLV
+35 VE
-50 IGEVQTIKGGLEGLV
+50 EVQTIKGGLEGLV

-150 TDHAGIIVLPADVV
+150 TDHAGIIVLPADAV

-199 RDLAAYLKQHGKPAN
+199 RDLAAYLKQNGKPAN
-214 LKRPGVEAFK
+214 LKRPNVDAFK
-224 IDDETPAIEV
+224 IDDGTPAIEV
-234 VVENKEACL
+234 VVENTEACL

-288 GQPLHSFDADKIKG
+288 GQPLHSFDADKVKG
-302 NKVVVRSATEGSKFV
+302 NKVVVRSAKEGSKFV

-397 TVEVMKRAALLIQ
+397 TVDVMKRAALLIQ

-417 TGGIQDVYPAP
+417 TGAIQDIYPAP

-435 LAYNKVNTLIGKVIP
+435 LAYNKVNALIGKVIP
-450 VETVKSILDS
+450 VETVKSILES

-471 GLVIDVPVYRIDV
+471 GWVIDVPVYRIDV

-583 GGLESIEHNAK
+583 GGLESVEHNAK

-616 KEDETLAEFSEDYR
+616 KEGETLAEFSEDYR

-653 YELKAYVENILLRLG
+653 YELKVYVENILVRLG
-668 VNLQKVIFGNLTNDI
+668 VNLQKVIFGNLANDI

-710 EMDIDAEVYYAEF
+710 ELDIETDVYYAEL

-731 IKKNKVAFSEISKFP
+731 IKKSKVTFSEISKFP

-752 ALLLDKS
+752 ALLLDKN
-759 VQFAEIEKIATES
+759 VQFAEIEKIATGS
-772 ERKLLKDVTLFD
+772 ERKLLKNIALFD

-828 QKLGAQLR
+828 QKLGAQLRV

>member
-7 WLKDYLDFDLQPDEV
+7 WLKEYLDFDLTPDEV

-35 VEEVQTIKGGLEGLV
+35 VE
-50 IGEVQTIKGGLEGLV
+50 EVQTIKGGLEGLV

-84 TVNVGGA
+84 TVNVGGEA
-91 EPLQIVCGAPNVAAG
+91 PLQIVCGAPNVAAG

-150 TDHAGIIVLPADVV
+150 TDHSGIIVLPADAV

-170 EYYNVK
+170 DYYNVK

-199 RDLAAYLKQHGKPAN
+199 RDLAAYLKRHGKPAE
-214 LKRPGVEAFK
+214 LRRPSVEAFK

-234 VVENKEACL
+234 VVENPEACL
-243 RYSGITIK
+243 RYSAVTIK

-263 NRLKVI
+263 NHLRVI

-277 VDVTNYILHGV
+277 VDVTNFILHEL
-288 GQPLHSFDADKIKG
+288 GQPLHSFDAGKIKG
-302 NKVVVRSATEGSKFV
+302 GKVVVKTVPAGTKFV

-332 ICNVE
+332 ICDTT
-337 EPMCIAGVFGG
+337 EPMCIGGVFGG

-353 TEQTKN
+353 TEATTD
-359 VFLESATFH
+359 VFLESACFH

-385 SFRYER
+385 SFRFER
-391 GLDPNQ
+391 GLDPNN
-397 TVEVMKRAALLIQ
+397 TIYVLKRAALLIQ
-410 EVAGGTI
+410 EVAGGKI
-417 TGGIQDVYPAP
+417 TGAIQDVYPK
-428 VAPYRVE
+428 VIEPYRVE
-435 LAYNKVNTLIGKVIP
+435 VTYEKINSLIGKEIP
-450 VETVKSILDS
+450 VETVKSIVSS
-460 LEMKIVSETAE
+460 LEMEIAEETAE
-471 GLVIDVPVYRIDV
+471 GLTLRVPVYRIDV

-499 YNNVEFSDNV
+499 YNNVEFSDHV
-509 KSNLSYQTPT
+509 KSSLSYHTPT
-519 DRSYKLQNLISEQL
+519 DHSWKLQNVVSEQL

-546 TRSAYYD
+546 TRSAYYKE
-553 NLSTYPV
+553 LSTYPEAR
-560 SHCVMLMNPL
+560 CVMLMNPL

-583 GGLESIEHNAK
+583 GGLESIAYNVNRK
-594 RKNGNIRF
+594 RGNIRF
-602 FEFGNCYDYNIDHK
+602 YEFGNCYDYNVDHK
-616 KEDETLAEFSEDYR
+616 KEGEILSAFSEDYR
-630 LGLWVSG
+630 MGIWLAGN
-637 SRVDNNWAHP
+637 RVENNWAHP
-647 NEKSSV
+647 NEKTSV
-653 YELKAYVENILLRLG
+653 YELKAYVENILVRLG
-668 VNLQKVIFGNLTNDI
+668 VDMKKVIFGNLSDDI
-683 YSAGLSI
+683 YSVGLSV
-690 TTSSGRQLGT
+690 TTGSGRRLGT
-700 MGIVSPKICK
+700 LGIVNKK
-710 EMDIDAEVYYAEF
+710 LREMVDVDVEVYYAEL
-723 SWTLLMKE
+723 SWNQLMKE
-731 IKKNKVAFSEISKFP
+731 VKKAKVSFTEISKFP

-752 ALLLDKS
+752 ALLLDKG
-759 VQFAEIEKIATES
+759 VQFAEIDKIARES
-772 ERKLLKDVTLFD
+772 ERKLLRKVSLFD

-802 YLQDEGKTLNDK
+802 YLQDENKTLNDK

>member
-7 WLKDYLDFDLQPDEV
+7 WLKEYLDFDLQPEEV
-22 AAALTSIGLETGG
+22 SAALTSIGLETGG

-50 IGEVQTIKGGLEGLV
+50 IGEV
-65 IGEVLT
+65 LT
-71 CEEHPNSDHLHIT
+71 CVEHPNSDHLHIT
-84 TVNVGGA
+84 TVNVGGE

-112 VNGTKLYDGDECFTI
+112 VNGTKLYDGDEVFTI

-150 TDHAGIIVLPADVV
+150 TDHAGIIVLPADAV

-184 ITPNRVDAT
+184 ITPNRVVGT

-199 RDLAAYLKQHGKPAN
+199 RDLAAYLKQNGKPTE
-214 LKRPGVEAFK
+214 LKRPSVDAFK

-234 VVENKEACL
+234 IVENTEACP
-243 RYSGITIK
+243 RYSGVTIK
-251 GVTVKESPEWLQ
+251 GVTVKESPEWLK
-263 NRLKVI
+263 NRLNII

-277 VDVTNYILHGV
+277 VDVTNYVLHEM
-288 GQPLHSFDADKIKG
+288 GQPLHSFDAGKVTGDKVIVK
-302 NKVVVRSATEGSKFV
+302 TMPEGTKFV

-332 ICNVE
+332 ICNTE
-337 EPMCIAGVFGG
+337 EAMCIGGVFGG

-353 TEQTKN
+353 TEQTTD
-359 VFLESATFH
+359 VFLESACFH

-385 SFRYER
+385 SFRFER
-391 GLDPNQ
+391 GLDANN
-397 TVEVMKRAALLIQ
+397 TIYVLKRAALLIQ
-410 EVAGGTI
+410 EVAGGKI
-417 TGGIQDVYPAP
+417 TGSIQDVYPNP
-428 VAPYRVE
+428 VQPYTVE
-435 LAYNKVNTLIGKVIP
+435 LTYNKINSLIGKDIP
-450 VETVKSILDS
+450 VETVKSILAS
-460 LEMKIVSETAE
+460 LEMEIVSETTE
-471 GLVIDVPVYRIDV
+471 GLTIHVPVYRIDV

-499 YNNVEFSDNV
+499 YNNIEFSDSV
-509 KSNLSYQTPT
+509 KSNLSYKTAT
-519 DRSYKLQNLISEQL
+519 DRSYDLQNLISEQL
-533 CGCGFNEILNNSL
+533 CGSGFNEIMNNSL

-553 NLSTYPV
+553 ELTTYPV

-570 SADLNC
+570 SADLNG

-583 GGLESIEHNAK
+583 GGLESIEHNVK

-602 FEFGNCYDYNIDHK
+602 FEFGNCYDYNVEK
-616 KEDETLAEFSEDYR
+616 KREDATLAEFSEDYR
-630 LGLWVSG
+630 LGLWVCG
-637 SRVDNNWAHP
+637 DRVENSWAHAD
-647 NEKSSV
+647 EKATV
-653 YELKAYVENILLRLG
+653 YELKAYVENILIRLG
-668 VNLQKVIFGNLTNDI
+668 VNLKKVVFGNLSNDI
-683 YSAGLSI
+683 YSTGVSI
-690 TTSSGRQLGT
+690 TTTSGRELGT
-700 MGIVSPKICK
+700 FGIVNRKICK
-710 EMDIDAEVYYAEF
+710 AMDIDFEVYYAEL

-731 IKKNKVAFSEISKFP
+731 TKKNKVTFSEISKFP

-759 VQFAEIEKIATES
+759 VQFAEIEKIAEES
-772 ERKLLKDVTLFD
+772 ERKLLKEVSLFD

-802 YLQDEGKTLNDK
+802 YLQDETKTLTDK
-814 QIDAIMKKIQTNLE
+814 QIDAIMQKIRKNLE
-828 QKLGAQLR
+828 SKLGASLR

>member
-7 WLKDYLDFDLQPDEV
+7 WLKEYLDFDLQPEEV
-22 AAALTSIGLETGG
+22 SAALTSIGLETGG

-50 IGEVQTIKGGLEGLV
+50 IGEV
-65 IGEVLT
+65 LT
-71 CEEHPNSDHLHIT
+71 CVEHPNSDHLHIT
-84 TVNVGGA
+84 TVNVGGE

-112 VNGTKLYDGDECFTI
+112 VNGTKLYDGDEVFTI

-150 TDHAGIIVLPADVV
+150 TDHAGIIVLPADAV

-170 EYYNVK
+170 EYYNVQ

-184 ITPNRVDAT
+184 ITPNRVDGT

-199 RDLAAYLKQHGKPAN
+199 RDLAAYLKQNGKPTE
-214 LKRPGVEAFK
+214 LKRPSVDAFK

-234 VVENKEACL
+234 IVENTEACP
-243 RYSGITIK
+243 RYSGVTIK
-251 GVTVKESPEWLQ
+251 GVTVKESPEWLK
-263 NRLKVI
+263 NRLNII

-277 VDVTNYILHGV
+277 VDVTNYVLHEM
-288 GQPLHSFDADKIKG
+288 GQPLHSFDAGKVTGDKVIVK
-302 NKVVVRSATEGSKFV
+302 TMPEGTKFV

-332 ICNVE
+332 ICNTE
-337 EPMCIAGVFGG
+337 EAMCIGGVFGG

-353 TEQTKN
+353 TEQTTD
-359 VFLESATFH
+359 VFLESACFH

-385 SFRYER
+385 SFRFER
-391 GLDPNQ
+391 GLDANN
-397 TVEVMKRAALLIQ
+397 TIYVLKRAALLIQ
-410 EVAGGTI
+410 EVAGGKI
-417 TGGIQDVYPAP
+417 TGSIQDVYPNP
-428 VAPYRVE
+428 VQPYTVE
-435 LAYNKVNTLIGKVIP
+435 LTYNKINSLIGKDIP
-450 VETVKSILDS
+450 VETVKSILAS
-460 LEMKIVSETAE
+460 LEMEIVSETTE
-471 GLVIDVPVYRIDV
+471 GLTIHVPVYRIDV

-499 YNNVEFSDNV
+499 YNNIEFSDSV
-509 KSNLSYQTPT
+509 KSNLSYKTAT
-519 DRSYKLQNLISEQL
+519 DRSYDLQNLISEQL
-533 CGCGFNEILNNSL
+533 CGSGFNEIMNNSL

-553 NLSTYPV
+553 ELTTYPV

-570 SADLNC
+570 SADLNG

-583 GGLESIEHNAK
+583 GGLESIEHNVK

-602 FEFGNCYDYNIDHK
+602 FEFGNCYDYNVEK
-616 KEDETLAEFSEDYR
+616 KREDATLAEFSEDYR
-630 LGLWVSG
+630 LGLWVCG
-637 SRVDNNWAHP
+637 DRVENSWAHAD
-647 NEKSSV
+647 EKATV
-653 YELKAYVENILLRLG
+653 YELKAYVENILIRLG
-668 VNLQKVIFGNLTNDI
+668 VNLKKVIFGNLSNDI
-683 YSAGLSI
+683 YSTGVSI
-690 TTSSGRQLGT
+690 TTTSGRELGT
-700 MGIVSPKICK
+700 FGIVNRKICK
-710 EMDIDAEVYYAEF
+710 AMDIDFEVYYAEL

-731 IKKNKVAFSEISKFP
+731 TKKNKVIFSEISKFP

-759 VQFAEIEKIATES
+759 VQFAEIEKIAEES
-772 ERKLLKDVTLFD
+772 ERKLLKKVSLFD

-802 YLQDEGKTLNDK
+802 YLQDETKTLNDK
-814 QIDAIMKKIQTNLE
+814 QIDAIMQKIRKNLE
-828 QKLGAQLR
+828 SKLGASLR